1 MCLVLE
7 SDDVLLNFNFGA
19 QETKHFEMNNLVSK
33 IKEVSRETVDSSSS
47 SCKKGE
53 LCSDMLMWLRTAAL
67 DPCKPKQPLEK
78 LRRRQI
84 LKAREYLSL
93 DTTKFSWKN
102 RKLILLQKKSA
113 VTSSPPLAKPNGHS
127 YFASSVS
134 RLINSTDSPESSQR
148 CHRRP
153 PISVG
158 SSRYRES
165 LSRKRVCNSDSYE
178 SDGSISVASTAK
190 KPTLQTIH
198 RVTKLLKP
206 INNLPLKRVCMLQ
219 AKITNKNISPL
230 SNSDDLVDNS
240 SRFRGNDSVD
250 YSSTLNDDQMEYKTS
265 SRSRRLQN
273 FIGDYLPRLAIPVG
287 PRFQADIPDW
297 IEPRKNDNSST
308 DNQSDSFDSRYL
320 GTKIW
325 PIEGKNIEDSKEKWI
340 GKGRSYSCSCTSMG
354 SISCIKLH
362 IFEKGCQLRADL
374 GSAFFTWK
382 FDEMGEEVSK
392 SWTVVEQQCFESL
405 VKTNRLS
412 QTDSFL
418 VSALKQLSRKCRKSI
433 LSYYFNVFILRRMSK
448 KARLA
453 TELVDSEDDDDNDDD
468 FRMESSPKRKS
479 TKYLSHG
486 R

>member
-7 SDDVLLNFNFGA
+7 SEDVLLNFNFGA
-19 QETKHFEMNNLVSK
+19 QESKHFEMKNLAPK

-47 SCKKGE
+47 SCKKDE
-53 LCSDMLMWLRTAAL
+53 LCTDLLMWLRTAAL
-67 DPCKPKQPLEK
+67 DPCKPKQPLAK

-84 LKAREYLSL
+84 LKAREYISL

-102 RKLILLQKKSA
+102 RKLILLEKKSA
-113 VTSSPPLAKPNGHS
+113 VTSSPPLAKPNEQS

-148 CHRRP
+148 CHRKP

-165 LSRKRVCNSDSYE
+165 LSRKRVCNSDFYE

-206 INNLPLKRVCMLQ
+206 INNLPLKRVRMLQ
-219 AKITNKNISPL
+219 AKITNKNISHL
-230 SNSDDLVDNS
+230 SNSNDLVDNS
-240 SRFRGNDSVD
+240 SRFSGNDSVD
-250 YSSTLNDDQMEYKTS
+250 NSSTLNDDQMEHKRAR
-265 SRSRRLQN
+265 RSPRLQN
-273 FIGDYLPRLAIPVG
+273 FIGDYIPRLAIPVG

-297 IEPRKNDNSST
+297 IEPRKSDNFST
-308 DNQSDSFDSRYL
+308 DNLSDSRYV
-320 GTKIW
+320 GTKVW
-325 PIEGKNIEDSKEKWI
+325 PIEGKNTEDSKEERI
-340 GKGRSYSCSCTSMG
+340 GKGRSYSCSCNSMG

-374 GSAFFTWK
+374 GSVFFTWK

-392 SWTVVEQQCFESL
+392 SWTAVEQQCFESL
-405 VKTNRLS
+405 VKTNRIS

-418 VSALKQLSRKCRKSI
+418 VSALKQLSGKCRRSI
-433 LSYYFNVFILRRMSK
+433 LSYYFNVFILRRMRK
-448 KARLA
+448 QARLA
-453 TELVDSEDDDDNDDD
+453 TEFVDSEDDDGNDDD
-468 FRMESSPKRKS
+468 FGMDSSPEHKN